1 MNVNKYIISR
11 KLSSRY
17 LIHKILD
24 GVFINRRTKNQT
36 FDLLIKKE
44 IYFKEKDI
52 AQAERITNFI
62 FGYLESIDYILSLIL
77 KKKTNLSV
85 INIFRL
91 VISEL
96 ALKEAPNYALVNSA
110 VDLAKVNLK
119 TKYFLGLIN
128 AVSRRLVDKYQEKE
142 FSLKST
148 LEKDFKNYLRKN
160 YSNEIADNI
169 EKTYTLNNT
178 VDISIKNSNEI
189 EIWKKKLKAVLL
201 PTGSLRIKKN
211 GKLSDIVGFKEG
223 KWWVQNISSSIPV
236 KLLGDLKGKEV
247 LDLFSAPGGKAM
259 QLIALGANVTCVD
272 KSLQR
277 IKKFEQNLIRMKMST
292 EIIQTDVYKFKSK
305 KHFDI
310 VLIDVPCS
318 ASGTIRKNKEVQY
331 LYPEK
336 RVTNL
341 LNLQKDSLSIAKKF
355 VKKDGLILYCNCSL
369 FFSEGEDQI
378 YEFIDNNKDWNFEK
392 ISKNNKYIEK
402 DWLDKSGFLR
412 IRPDHLSDLGG
423 MDGFFAA
430 ILKKKI

>member
-1 MNVNKYIISR
+1 MMKKINIITLGCSKNIYDSELILGGLKKNDFIIVDEPVDADYVIVNTCGF
-11 KLSSRY
+11 
-17 LIHKILD
+17 LD
-24 GVFINRRTKNQT
+24 SAR
-36 FDLLIKKE
+36 E
-44 IYFKEKDI
+44 
-52 AQAERITNFI
+52 
-62 FGYLESIDYILSLIL
+62 ESIDYILSLIL

-305 KHFDI
+305 K
-310 VLIDVPCS
+310 VC
-318 ASGTIRKNKEVQY
+318 KE
-331 LYPEK
+331 
-336 RVTNL
+336 
-341 LNLQKDSLSIAKKF
+341 IKF
-355 VKKDGLILYCNCSL
+355 
-369 FFSEGEDQI
+369 FF
-378 YEFIDNNKDWNFEK
+378 
-392 ISKNNKYIEK
+392 
-402 DWLDKSGFLR
+402 
-412 IRPDHLSDLGG
+412 
-423 MDGFFAA
+423 
-430 ILKKKI
+430 